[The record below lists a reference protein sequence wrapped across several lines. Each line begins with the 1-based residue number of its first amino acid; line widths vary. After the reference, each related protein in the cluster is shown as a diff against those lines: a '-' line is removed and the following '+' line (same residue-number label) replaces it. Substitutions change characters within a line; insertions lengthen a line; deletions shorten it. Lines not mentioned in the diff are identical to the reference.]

1 LGAYHVKAIPWR
13 ISSNDINLLIR
24 IEPNDVFQGD
34 YNYLLAIFIKG
45 IRKKKLTFL
54 IWHHTTATAAGP
66 AHDLEIDQVN
76 VHGMG
81 PAASTVLEN
90 PVLNGTA
97 CRFCED
103 ALFRTISPGDAVDL
117 PLATLTLELELVF
130 DSSVGRWEWHIA
142 EFGGKVI
149 VLVRIG
155 NSVSDNELHDFVGVE
170 VVGVVGHLLVAPQCH
185 VAVLVGAEIDN
196 DLPSFSHGDIELGC
210 IDRVQK
216 EASVRPDNLEVDPG
230 ADLCSL
236 FEVQLE
242 RAANGSIQETEAI
255 LAWLDLEVRPRLSID
270 VDDIAEEIGSFTVSF
285 RRPEGAVRVVSLG
298 GQAKWN
304 VVISLR

>member
-1 LGAYHVKAIPWR
+1 M
-13 ISSNDINLLIR
+13 
-24 IEPNDVFQGD
+24 
-34 YNYLLAIFIKG
+34 
-45 IRKKKLTFL
+45 LTFL
-54 IWHHTTATAAGP
+54 VGQYATSAAAGP
-66 AHDLEIDQVN
+66 ANHLEIDQVD
-76 VHGMG
+76 VYGVR
-81 PAASTVLEN
+81 PAASAVLKN

-103 ALFRTISPGDAVDL
+103 ALFRTISPGDTIDL

-236 FEVQLE
+236 FEVKLE
-242 RAANGSIQETEAI
+242 RAADRSIQEAEAI
-255 LAWLDLEVRPRLSID
+255 LAGLDLEVRPGLSVD

-285 RRPEGAVRVVSLG
+285 RRPEGAVRVVSLR
-298 GQAKWN
+298 GQAEWN